1 MSDYH
6 SADLHQIAFDD
17 KMSIW
22 HDDAFRQ
29 AWLLA
34 RVCFTNTGKR
44 LLNHVEDHQNFES
57 FIRLMARDESQHTG
71 SMKGSLNWAIW
82 ENYYDVLTPEGM
94 NIIARLCVE
103 ELIFA
108 ISVLTEM
115 TGRVFVIPTAGE
127 PMPDNPDTLILRDR
141 DAEEE

>member
-1 MSDYH
+1 MSDNH

-22 HDDAFRQ
+22 HDDTFRQ

-34 RVCFTNTGKR
+34 RVCFTPIGKR

-82 ENYYDVLTPEGM
+82 ENYYEVLTPEGM

-108 ISVLTEM
+108 SSVLTEM
-115 TGRVFVIPTAGE
+115 TGRIFVIPTAGE

>member
-1 MSDYH
+1 MSDNH
-6 SADLHQIAFDD
+6 SADLHQIAFDY

-22 HDDAFRQ
+22 HDDTFRQ

-94 NIIARLCVE
+94 NIIARLCIE

-115 TGRVFVIPTAGE
+115 TGRIFVIPTAGE